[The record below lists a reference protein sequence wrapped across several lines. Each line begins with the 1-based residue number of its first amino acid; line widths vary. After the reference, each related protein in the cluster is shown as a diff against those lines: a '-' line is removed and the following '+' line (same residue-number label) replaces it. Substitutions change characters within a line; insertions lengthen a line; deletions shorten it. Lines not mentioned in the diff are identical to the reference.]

1 MQTTMIVLG
10 LLIVAVGIIMF
21 TAKAKMNNIP
31 LVPDNEKVLTLTD
44 KNFQQQTKN
53 NLVLVDFWASW
64 CLPCKKS
71 LPYLIN
77 YYINNKDTNL
87 VILAVNVDTDPA
99 NFKKFREKLDSDF
112 PFIVVLDSDNKIVSK
127 YNIESLPTTIFIDKK
142 GNINKVSVGFTDD
155 SKQEYTDELAKLLKE

>member
-1 MQTTMIVLG
+1 MKTYIIIAILFIVKFNFSQDINSPAPDFSG
-10 LLIVAVGIIMF
+10 
-21 TAKAKMNNIP
+21 KDMNNNSVK
-31 LVPDNEKVLTLTD
+31 LSDLKGKVILL
-44 KNFQQQTKN
+44 
-53 NLVLVDFWASW
+53 DFWASW

-99 NFKKFREKLDSDF
+99 NFKKFRDKLDSDF
-112 PFIVVLDSDNKIVSK
+112 PFTVVLDGDNKIVSK
-127 YNIESLPTTIFIDKK
+127 YNNESIPTTIFIDKK
-142 GNINKVSVGFTDD
+142 GIINKVSVGFTDD